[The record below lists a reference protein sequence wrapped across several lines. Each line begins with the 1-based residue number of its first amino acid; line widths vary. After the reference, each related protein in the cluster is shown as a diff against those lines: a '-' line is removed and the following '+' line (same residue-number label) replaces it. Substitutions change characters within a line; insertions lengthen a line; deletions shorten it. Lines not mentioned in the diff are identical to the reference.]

1 MFDIVDVLAV
11 REAVRRQTP
20 LRRRI
25 CELLVAA
32 HTHKE
37 IADALG
43 TKRQTVTEHVY
54 RLRKALEDM
63 GFGNDGA
70 GG

>member
-25 CELLVAA
+25 CELLMRGQTQKEVASEM
-32 HTHKE
+32 HLNQSSVSRH
-37 IADALG
+37 I
-43 TKRQTVTEHVY
+43 V
-54 RLRKALEDM
+54 RLREALREM
-63 GFGNDGA
+63 GFEP
-70 GG
+70 GGHR

>member
-25 CELLVAA
+25 CRLLMEG

-37 IADALG
+37 IAATLD
-43 TKRQTVTEHVY
+43 TKRQTVTQHVGF
-54 RLRKALEDM
+54 LRKSLEEL
-63 GFGNDGA
+63 GFGSNDTVG
-70 GG
+70 